1 MDQNLFRAS
10 EAVRDAGTG
19 ARGRKNTAQHYARIL
34 LDLGWSDDRVVG
46 CVRDALRGGVIKE
59 FILYL
64 EDRPR

>member
-1 MDQNLFRAS
+1 MDHKLFRAC
-10 EAVRDAGTG
+10 EAVRAAVGGD
-19 ARGRKNTAQHYARIL
+19 RGRKGTAQHYARIL
-34 LDLGWSDDRVVG
+34 LDLGWNHNRVIG